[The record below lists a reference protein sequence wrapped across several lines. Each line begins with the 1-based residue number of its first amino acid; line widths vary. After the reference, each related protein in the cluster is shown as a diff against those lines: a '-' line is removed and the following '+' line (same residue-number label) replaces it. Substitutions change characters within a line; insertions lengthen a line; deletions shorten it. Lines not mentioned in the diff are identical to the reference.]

1 MTDMHAGLERAL
13 EVSRNM
19 LALARDG
26 QWDSLPRMEVER
38 QPLLRAAHPRDAR
51 SRDLLTQ
58 LLACNQEMLSLAAS
72 ARAEVAN
79 ALSRQVHARQAMNA
93 YVNLAR

>member
-1 MTDMHAGLERAL
+1 MYAGLERAL
-13 EVSRNM
+13 EVSQAM

-51 SRDLLTQ
+51 SRELLKA
-58 LLACNQEMLSLAAS
+58 LLDCNQEMLAVAAR

-79 ALSRQVHARQAMNA
+79 ALSQQVHARQALNA
-93 YVNLAR
+93 YVSLAR